1 MDVKT
6 NFMSDSVIETHMVI
20 LLSSKWRVINWCSGL
35 SEGEGTEW
43 SLLCVMDKYWRLPEK
58 TYFNLD
64 RDFRM

>member
-1 MDVKT
+1 MAD
-6 NFMSDSVIETHMVI
+6 FVIVTHMVM